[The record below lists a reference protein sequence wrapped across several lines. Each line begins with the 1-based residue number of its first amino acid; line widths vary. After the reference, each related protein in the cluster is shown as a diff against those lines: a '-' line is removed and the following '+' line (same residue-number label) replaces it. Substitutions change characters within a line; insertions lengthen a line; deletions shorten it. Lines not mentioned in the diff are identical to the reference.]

1 MSVRYRTCLT
11 VCKDAKRGAL
21 YHKRTPLY
29 YFFRALRGDFLRA
42 DDERHERRAGDAHQH
57 ARAERVGHGL
67 GIAVLF
73 HKRQAQVGRRCA
85 GQRDGLDIADLAGDE
100 RQEDETHR
108 LAQHVVQKRDRARDR
123 VSCAGDDARCHRVP
137 AEARADGEPFAQR
150 DGGEERIDDAGEQ
163 RANHR
168 ENGHEH
174 DAQPRAAHD
183 AHDAAVKSHAE
194 AHRAEHDA
202 KPYDE
207 QVAGDLFK
215 ALGRDE
221 LREDKIAQQHPADD
235 HEANDDRG
243 LDARGVDPAAVLLG
257 AFFLCTG
264 GQGVAVEVHDL
275 ARGSRAEH
283 TADGGEQCDEQRL
296 HADAAKARRHLLIR
310 AHAQTHE
317 EDEKIDEQIRQRV
330 QKVKFV
336 CMAAQLA
343 CNEVAGDHNGPV
355 ECEHCHEREPSFRR
369 VAAKIEKGRRVI
381 RAALCCFGRI
391 GKYQARVLT
400 QAEYLAR
407 FASRSCA
414 SAPLVR
420 M

>member
-1 MSVRYRTCLT
+1 MSAVYLI
-11 VCKDAKRGAL
+11 VCENEKEGEFSCKENSPSL
-21 YHKRTPLY
+21 L
-29 YFFRALRGDFLRA
+29 DFLGCRLVPLRA
-42 DDERHERRAGDAHQH
+42 DDDRDERCTGNAHQH
-57 ARAERVGHGL
+57 TRAERVGHRL

-73 HKRQAQVGRRCA
+73 HERQAQVGRRCA
-85 GQRDGLDIADLAGDE
+85 GQRDGFDIADLARNE

-137 AEARADGEPFAQR
+137 AEARADGEPLAQR
-150 DGGEERIDDAGEQ
+150 HRGEKRIDNACEQ
-163 RANHR
+163 RANHG

-207 QVAGDLFK
+207 QGAGDFFK
-215 ALGRDE
+215 ALGRHE
-221 LREDKIAQQHPADD
+221 LRQNKVAQQHAADD
-235 HEANDDRG
+235 HQANDDRG
-243 LDARGVDPAAVLLG
+243 LDARGVDPAAALLG

-275 ARGSRAEH
+275 ARGSAAEH

-310 AHAQTHE
+310 AHAQPHE
-317 EDEKIDEQIRQRV
+317 EDEQIDEKARELV
-330 QKVKFV
+330 QKMKAVL
-336 CMAAQLA
+336 MAAQLA
-343 CNEVAGDHNGPV
+343 CDEVAGDHNGPV

-369 VAAKIEKGRRVI
+369 MAAKIEKGRRVI

>member
-1 MSVRYRTCLT
+1 MMIGTNGCT
-11 VCKDAKRGAL
+11 GN
-21 YHKRTPLY
+21 
-29 YFFRALRGDFLRA
+29 
-42 DDERHERRAGDAHQH
+42 AHQH
-57 ARAERVGHGL
+57 TRTERVGHRL

-73 HKRQAQVGRRCA
+73 DERQAQVGRRCA
-85 GQRDGLDIADLAGDE
+85 GQRDGFDIADLARNE

-174 DAQPRAAHD
+174 NAQPRAAHD

-202 KPYDE
+202 KAGDE
-207 QVAGDLFK
+207 QAAGDLFK

-275 ARGSRAEH
+275 ARGSAAEH
-283 TADGGEQCDEQRL
+283 AADGREERNEQRL
-296 HADAAKARRHLLIR
+296 HTDAAEARRHLLVC
-310 AHAQTHE
+310 AHAQPHE
-317 EDEKIDEQIRQRV
+317 EDEQIDEKARELV
-330 QKVKFV
+330 QKMKAVL
-336 CMAAQLA
+336 MAAQLA
-343 CNEVAGDHNGPV
+343 CDEVAGDHNGPV

-369 VAAKIEKGRRVI
+369 VAAKIEKGRRGI
-381 RAALCCFGRI
+381 RAALCCFGI